1 MFQMAG
7 VGPMFGQLGFFHRFA
22 GKEYDDK
29 RPLNR
34 YLNET
39 RRLLGVLE
47 QRLADR
53 DWIMGDAYTIADMAI
68 FPWVRILGG
77 YYDAAQLIGLDAY
90 PAVQR
95 ALAQFSARPAV
106 IKGLATP

>member
-1 MFQMAG
+1 MFQMGG

-22 GKEYDDK
+22 GKEFEDK

-47 QRLADR
+47 QRLTGR
-53 DWIMGDAYTIADMAI
+53 QWIMGDQYTIADIAI
-68 FPWVRILGG
+68 LPWVRILSG
-77 YYDAAQLIGLDAY
+77 YYEAGELIGIDAY
-90 PAVQR
+90 PNVAR
-95 ALAQFSARPAV
+95 ALANFVARPAV
-106 IKGLATP
+106 VKGLAVP